1 MNPNTAY
8 KFVQIIESLTDAAN
22 VRPLVDEV
30 YADLP
35 QGRTLSDVEK
45 DDMTQR
51 LVETFREL
59 DAIVKGTDTTGQK
72 AYFLDDPPTAIFVTA
87 YNKAGLTNAM
97 LGDRCD
103 ACDDGRLW
111 IHAAALGEDA
121 SKAQPDQEQK
131 RAQGRS

>member
-1 MNPNTAY
+1 MNPDIAY
-8 KFVQIIESLTDAAN
+8 KFAEIIESLTDPAN

-35 QGRTLSDVEK
+35 RGRTLSDAEK
-45 DDMTQR
+45 ADMTQR
-51 LVETFREL
+51 LVESFKEL

-87 YNKAGLTNAM
+87 YNKAGFTNGA
-97 LGDRCD
+97 LGDRCN

-111 IHAAALGEDA
+111 IHAAELGEDA
-121 SKAQPDQEQK
+121 RKAQPSQGQK